1 MSTVDVRPAV
11 ATAGEVGSARDS
23 LARIVT
29 SHALAATGMSLP
41 WPFLLAQTWTVS
53 GDEALLGAAGAARM
67 VPYVLFSWWVA
78 RLADRHGRGRV
89 VVLSLWFRLALLIGA
104 AAALAGSGAPAT
116 MLTVAVGLCA
126 LAVAAG
132 TPAYPALVAALPSVA
147 SSADLAPRQRATSLL
162 VTVEVA
168 SFVVGPALGGLLLGH
183 VAGWTV
189 PLLGAALTG
198 LARWLLTPVRLD
210 GPGAGASSALADP
223 ALLSSAAASKPL
235 PEVASIPRLVLR
247 TMRVRGAIA
256 AICVVNLVASGLLVA
271 LVPLAQGRW
280 GTATDG
286 YGLATAGFGFGALA
300 GPALWWLGRTPVRR
314 VHLGMVAFAT
324 TLVALV
330 GPTGLAP
337 TIVVLVIAGAVAVH
351 VEAAA
356 TEVLQDAVPEHVRA
370 GVLGTTDA
378 LMVAAAMIGSF
389 VGPIA
394 LGLLGAGRLLVAL
407 AAFTIVA
414 GLVALPVVR
423 DGLDPVSPTL
433 PG

>member
-11 ATAGEVGSARDS
+11 ATAGEAGSARDS

-41 WPFLLAQTWTVS
+41 WPFLLAQTWTAT
-53 GDEALLGAAGAARM
+53 GDEALLGATGAARM

-89 VVLSLWFRLALLIGA
+89 VALSLWVRLALLTGA
-104 AAALAGSGAPAT
+104 AAALAGSGGQP
-116 MLTVAVGLCA
+116 MVLTVAVGLCA
-126 LAVAAG
+126 LTVAAG

-147 SSADLAPRQRATSLL
+147 PPADLTLRQRATSLL

-168 SFVVGPALGGLLLGH
+168 SFVVGPAVGGLLLGH
-183 VAGWTV
+183 LPGWTIL
-189 PLLGAALTG
+189 LLGVGLTG
-198 LARWLLTPVRLD
+198 AARRVLGRVHLD
-210 GPGAGASSALADP
+210 GPAAGGSPGLADA
-223 ALLSSAAASKPL
+223 ALPTYAALGDPSPQTS
-235 PEVASIPRLVLR
+235 SIPRLVLR